1 MKEKIIE
8 ILKSK
13 IKIKSTV
20 MTDYCDPH
28 IKSDITGFEQ
38 AAQEISALLKGEGE
52 YILCAAIWYKDIPV
66 KRLIDCNT
74 LPDNCDKGLVFCGAR
89 HCHCMHTMTSIT
101 GLNSTVPEVGKYVQG
116 FLTNKNRFVNRREAY
131 DIAFKANQIIG
142 PNKGHATNSI
152 GLTSEDLY

>member
-1 MKEKIIE
+1 MENKIIE
-8 ILKSK
+8 ILKKLKAVLVGDYPNWEVK
-13 IKIKSTV
+13 IDGI
-20 MTDYCDPH
+20 
-28 IKSDITGFEQ
+28 EE
-38 AAQEISALLKGEGE
+38 AAKEISALLKGEGE

-116 FLTNKNRFVNRREAY
+116 FLTNKMNC
-131 DIAFKANQIIG
+131 I
-142 PNKGHATNSI
+142 
-152 GLTSEDLY
+152 L